1 METYYRNHFS
11 NLYYWNNQQQYNSLA
26 EQTYEKYGDAIFGK
40 KIYILKNTYD
50 VSEFYA
56 DTFFKVFDKERKAEG
71 TEVICVDSI
80 RDFGQV
86 HNNMLVIREDPEFH
100 AYQDITEAVRI
111 LKCEPIYGYYRDGW
125 MDESAR
131 IRVMAGSS
139 GVIRLQLMYP
149 GVMEGHEQTSIYRNG
164 ELTDQVHIKQN
175 ITQVELETRP
185 YDIVELDFENNF
197 YLEDAKEQRG
207 EKRFSMIVE
216 ITAD

>member
-1 METYYRNHFS
+1 
-11 NLYYWNNQQQYNSLA
+11 
-26 EQTYEKYGDAIFGK
+26 
-40 KIYILKNTYD
+40 
-50 VSEFYA
+50 
-56 DTFFKVFDKERKAEG
+56 
-71 TEVICVDSI
+71 
-80 RDFGQV
+80 
-86 HNNMLVIREDPEFH
+86 
-100 AYQDITEAVRI
+100 
-111 LKCEPIYGYYRDGW
+111 
-125 MDESAR
+125 
-131 IRVMAGSS
+131 
-139 GVIRLQLMYP
+139 MYP

>member
-1 METYYRNHFS
+1 M
-11 NLYYWNNQQQYNSLA
+11 
-26 EQTYEKYGDAIFGK
+26 IF
-40 KIYILKNTYD
+40 
-50 VSEFYA
+50 
-56 DTFFKVFDKERKAEG
+56 
-71 TEVICVDSI
+71 VDSI